1 MKTILKNILKKY
13 QLPAIT
19 NLGTSFGMGLIVSTF
34 MIAQAKSGDS
44 FFSASYNRKYWCFS
58 RKRNKCKIDVK
69 LYKKKFMVLRNM
81 YFQILILLMIY

>member
-1 MKTILKNILKKY
+1 MKTILKKYFKKY

-44 FFSASYNRKYWCFS
+44 FF
-58 RKRNKCKIDVK
+58 
-69 LYKKKFMVLRNM
+69 
-81 YFQILILLMIY
+81 